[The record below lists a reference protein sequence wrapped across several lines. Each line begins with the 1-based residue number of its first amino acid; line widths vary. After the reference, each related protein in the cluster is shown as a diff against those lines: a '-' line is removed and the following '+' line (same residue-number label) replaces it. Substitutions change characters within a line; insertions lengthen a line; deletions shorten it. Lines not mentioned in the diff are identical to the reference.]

1 MACERF
7 DDALKAHAAGA
18 DVSHAVRSHLDAC
31 DRCRKYLAR
40 ERRLVAAVASDL
52 QNALRLEP
60 SVEFQARIRRHVA
73 GAASRRPEFGWR
85 LAFGAASLAAIALV
99 AVVLVWRVGTGSRA
113 TVPVKSTANS
123 HAPASGRGA
132 AAAPAPVAQ
141 QVAPG
146 PVTRGA
152 SVAVHRSTSGGARA
166 PKTAEPEVLVP
177 PDQQHAIARLFQMF
191 RAGKLDDTS
200 LATTGQDVFVAREQ
214 VIAPVII
221 DDLRVPPIIVA
232 PATGE
237 KQN

>member
-1 MACERF
+1 
-7 DDALKAHAAGA
+7 
-18 DVSHAVRSHLDAC
+18 
-31 DRCRKYLAR
+31 
-40 ERRLVAAVASDL
+40 
-52 QNALRLEP
+52 
-60 SVEFQARIRRHVA
+60 
-73 GAASRRPEFGWR
+73 
-85 LAFGAASLAAIALV
+85 
-99 AVVLVWRVGTGSRA
+99 
-113 TVPVKSTANS
+113 
-123 HAPASGRGA
+123 
-132 AAAPAPVAQ
+132 VAQ